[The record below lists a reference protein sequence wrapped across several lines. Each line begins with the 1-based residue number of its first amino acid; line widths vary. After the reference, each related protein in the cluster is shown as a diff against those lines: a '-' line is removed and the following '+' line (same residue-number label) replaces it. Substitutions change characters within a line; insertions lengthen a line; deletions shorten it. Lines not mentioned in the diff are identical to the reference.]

1 MTTNFESDDFYEVL
15 GISRSASEKDIK
27 KAYHKLSLKY
37 HPDKNPNNKDAAEEI
52 FKKVSYAYG
61 ILGDS
66 QKRKDY
72 DTYGRD
78 YVVNGGQPGGQG
90 GSFRFEQHNSGNFN
104 MQSADEIFKNFF
116 GGKDPF
122 ANFFDEEDDFFGG
135 QFGMGMGSTGLGS
148 RQRQA
153 NGKKQSRDPFG
164 NFGMMGG
171 FDEDFFGGGG
181 GGFSSFQTSSFGTG
195 VGMGGGMGES
205 ISTQTVIENGRQKT
219 VTTKTKID
227 QNGQ

>member
-61 ILGDS
+61 ILSDS

-90 GSFRFEQHNSGNFN
+90 SSFRFEQ
-104 MQSADEIFKNFF
+104 
-116 GGKDPF
+116 
-122 ANFFDEEDDFFGG
+122 
-135 QFGMGMGSTGLGS
+135 
-148 RQRQA
+148 
-153 NGKKQSRDPFG
+153 
-164 NFGMMGG
+164 
-171 FDEDFFGGGG
+171 
-181 GGFSSFQTSSFGTG
+181 
-195 VGMGGGMGES
+195 
-205 ISTQTVIENGRQKT
+205 
-219 VTTKTKID
+219 
-227 QNGQ
+227 